1 MGGTSNT
8 NIHITPS
15 NEMMEERPL
24 PRLLGNIFE
33 ILHACDGGAINQHP
47 LSPHHDS
54 QSETRSVKSS
64 FLGCPPHPSRQLPTP
79 PLPRTVT
86 HSYALGLPFNTMPM
100 LHSRPT
106 TRKSHAI
113 SITKYSI
120 GMNNKCIL
128 IKVCFKLN
136 YKVNPCILYI

>member
-1 MGGTSNT
+1 MK
-8 NIHITPS
+8 
-15 NEMMEERPL
+15 ERPL
-24 PRLLGNIFE
+24 PKLLGNIFE
-33 ILHACDGGAINQHP
+33 ILHGFDGGAIYQHP
-47 LSPHHDS
+47 LSPHHDC

-64 FLGCPPHPSRQLPTP
+64 FLGVLPIQVDSSPQPPHPI
-79 PLPRTVT
+79 PRTVT

-136 YKVNPCILYI
+136 YKVNPCILYM